1 MHLRLSMCEVGM
13 VAGAEMGETEGA
25 GVTAR
30 QAVMVGAAH
39 VDKMLV
45 VLDKVEGKYLCCL

>member
-13 VAGAEMGETEGA
+13 VAGAEMVETEGA
-25 GVTAR
+25 GETAR
-30 QAVMVGAAH
+30 QAVMVGAAT

-45 VLDKVEGKYLCCL
+45 VLDKAEGKYLCCL